1 MSARERETHKAWEKA
16 WRSTVTDD
24 EKREPIAADVIERA
38 ARAMFEDPTVPA
50 EYTWAQMVEED
61 PSRADIWRSDA
72 RRVLVA
78 AIGEE
83 VHLPA
88 QACDLEGCCDEAAKP
103 NELADQLRGILS
115 ENTPTRITAIVERAA
130 DALEGT
136 LTEPEWEWALRAVGD
151 GEPFSDVYE
160 SLENLADCENGTVWQ
175 PEELVRRR
183 KAGPWLEVPDV

>member
-1 MSARERETHKAWEKA
+1 M
-16 WRSTVTDD
+16 TDD
-24 EKREPIAADVIERA
+24 EKRELIAADVIERA

-136 LTEPEWEWALRAVGD
+136 LTEPEWEYSIVGHGYVTTDRYELDVPTDALR
-151 GEPFSDVYE
+151 
-160 SLENLADCENGTVWQ
+160 
-175 PEELVRRR
+175 RRR
-183 KAGPWLEVPDV
+183 RTGKWETVPDE

>member
-1 MSARERETHKAWEKA
+1 ML
-16 WRSTVTDD
+16 TDD
-24 EKREPIAADVIERA
+24 EKRELIAADVIERA

-88 QACDLEGCCDEAAKP
+88 QACDLDGCCDEAAKP

-115 ENTPTRITAIVERAA
+115 ESTPTRITAIVERAA

-136 LTEPEWEWALRAVGD
+136 LTEPEREGAMARRPVCPHCGSGVSTPSMPLLDGTEVWICGVCQKIAKREDWER
-151 GEPFSDVYE
+151 
-160 SLENLADCENGTVWQ
+160 
-175 PEELVRRR
+175 
-183 KAGPWLEVPDV
+183 